1 MYKKYNRF
9 KKLKIRIIK
18 KEKKKKVRRKKKGG
32 GKRKTPQNCKSPT
45 QRQRFIKTVESVI
58 EYTHIPIH
66 P

>member
-32 GKRKTPQNCKSPT
+32 GKRKTPQNCKSPM
-45 QRQRFIKTVESVI
+45 
-58 EYTHIPIH
+58 
-66 P
+66 